1 MFLEAIKL
9 LTQPPA
15 DVVYYLVI
23 LFALE
28 AMLGIAIGQA
38 RRSGWTTG
46 LRQITLSATALLM
59 GRVVLTIVALLAV
72 LGVPA
77 GVVLASAVTPLLE
90 RAIDL
95 ISLGVL
101 AWTFVPLLRDRRELG
116 LGLLVINSV
125 AALIIYAIFAG
136 QWYNTSAT
144 PTAFYNA
151 SQQEVIWQ
159 VWSLALAALSAAA
172 ILLGRA
178 ELSGTTLFAFIAL
191 TLGHVFQMINP
202 LPQSHIAG
210 WVWLAQ
216 LTAYPL
222 FAVTVYRQVILAEP
236 HAAAAQ
242 AKPSAH
248 DTPEPELILE
258 AARRLSISTDLP
270 LALQQ
275 VAAAMAQALAADLV
289 AIGLSSDSVPGAID
303 LVAIHHPG
311 AAPTPGATF
320 SLSKQSV
327 VNRALERRRPIAIE
341 PDETTPEL
349 TDLFG
354 LAGSFVA
361 GPLLVAPLLNEKTV
375 LGVILLGNPRS
386 RRAWSAA
393 ETQRARTLTNY
404 VAAALVT
411 AKRSQELEQ
420 HIEELGHTLH
430 RQELEATQ
438 RRSAL
443 ETALQRAQTDAQKAS
458 TRLAA
463 LAQIQK
469 EQAEQ
474 HDIDQSW
481 QDKAQQ
487 LAEARARLEN
497 DQREQQAEVKRLAQL
512 QAALET
518 QLKDAQRQI
527 AQLKDELQRP
537 TPPSE
542 NAAAA
547 PGNHQHDVVASM
559 TQELRTPMTSI
570 TGYID
575 LMLSESVGILGAMQ
589 RQFLQR
595 VKANVERMDGMLA
608 DLIGFTAIDAGEI
621 KIEPEPV
628 DVAQIV
634 EEAVMGSAALFRE
647 HELSIRIE
655 IAEGLPR
662 IQADRDSL
670 YQIVSHLLSNAAL
683 CSPANSEVIVQAQVQ
698 PEMADY
704 LLFGVTDH
712 GGGIPPEDRMRAFH
726 RMYRADH
733 PLIQGLGETGVGLSI
748 AKTLVEAHG
757 GRIWVDSTM
766 SEGSTF
772 TFILPLTSAKIE
784 TPA

>member
-28 AMLGIAIGQA
+28 AVLGLAIGQA
-38 RRSGWTTG
+38 RRSGWTTR
-46 LRQITLSATALLM
+46 LRQITFSTAALLM

-77 GVVLASAVTPLLE
+77 GVVLASAVTPPLE

-101 AWTFVPLLRDRRELG
+101 AWTFVPLLRDRRQLG

-125 AALIIYAIFAG
+125 VALIVYAIFAG
-136 QWYNTSAT
+136 QWYNTSAA
-144 PTAFYNA
+144 PTAFYGA
-151 SQQEVIWQ
+151 SKQEVVWQ
-159 VWSLALAALSAAA
+159 VWSLALAALSAGA
-172 ILLGRA
+172 ILLARA

-191 TLGHVFQMINP
+191 MLGHLFQMISP

-222 FAVTVYRQVILAEP
+222 FAVAVYRQVILAESY
-236 HAAAAQ
+236 AAPAQ
-242 AKPSAH
+242 ARLPAKDTAKP
-248 DTPEPELILE
+248 DLILE
-258 AARRLSISTDLP
+258 AVRRLSISTDLP

-275 VAAAMAQALAADLV
+275 VAAAMAQALEADLA
-289 AIGLSSDSVPGAID
+289 AIGLPSDSVQDEID

-311 AAPTPGATF
+311 AAPSPGATF
-320 SLSKQSV
+320 SLSKQPV
-327 VNRALERRRPIAIE
+327 VNRALERRRPIAVE

-354 LAGSFVA
+354 LTGSFVA
-361 GPLLVAPLLNEKTV
+361 GPLLVAPLLDERTV

-386 RRAWSAA
+386 RRVWSAV
-393 ETQRARTLTNY
+393 ETQRARTLSNY
-404 VAAALVT
+404 VAAALVA
-411 AKRSQELEQ
+411 AKRNKELEQ
-420 HIEELGHTLH
+420 RAEELSQTLH
-430 RQELEATQ
+430 QQELEATQ
-438 RRSAL
+438 RRSVL
-443 ETALQRAQTDAQKAS
+443 EAALQRAQTDAQKAS

-481 QDKAQQ
+481 QAKAQQ
-487 LAEARARLEN
+487 LAGERARLEN
-497 DQREQQAEVKRLAQL
+497 DQREQLAEVKQLTQL
-512 QAALET
+512 QAAVEM

-527 AQLKDELQRP
+527 AQLKDEVQRRALLLE
-537 TPPSE
+537 S
-542 NAAAA
+542 AATA
-547 PGNHQHDVVASM
+547 PDSNQRDVVASM

-570 TGYID
+570 SGYID
-575 LMLSESVGILGAMQ
+575 LLLSESVGILGAMQ

-595 VKANVERMDGMLA
+595 VKANVERMDGMLV
-608 DLIGFTAIDAGEI
+608 DLIGITAIDAGEI

-698 PEMADY
+698 PEMSDY

-712 GGGIPPEDRMRAFH
+712 GGGIPPEDRLRAFH

-733 PLIQGLGETGVGLSI
+733 PLIQGLGETGIGLSI

-757 GRIWVDSTM
+757 GRIWVDSVM
-766 SEGSTF
+766 GQGSTF
-772 TFILPLTSAKIE
+772 TFILPLNSAKIE
-784 TPA
+784 TPV